1 LALDFIDSSSL
12 NKFIIFSD
20 SLSVLQSIH
29 NLKLE
34 NSLCQNLLVKLHKL
48 SHFNDIL
55 LCWLPSHMGI
65 QGNEKADIAAKAAL
79 SLSPSDFKIP
89 YSDLRPLINSFILN
103 KWQES
108 WDNEINNKLHSVK
121 PVIGEWYPAYQPIRK
136 DEVILSRLRIGH
148 ARNTHSYLL
157 KREPKPECIPC
168 QEPFTVKHFLLDCI
182 DLQLSRENYFR
193 VTSMKDL
200 FETVEVPKILEFL
213 KETNIYTKI

>member
-1 LALDFIDSSSL
+1 
-12 NKFIIFSD
+12 
-20 SLSVLQSIH
+20 
-29 NLKLE
+29 
-34 NSLCQNLLVKLHKL
+34 
-48 SHFNDIL
+48 
-55 LCWLPSHMGI
+55 MGI

-108 WDNEINNKLHSVK
+108 WDNEINNKLRSVK

-157 KREPKPECIPC
+157 KREPQPECIPC

-200 FETVEVPKILEFL
+200 FETVEVPNIIEFL